1 MFMVCGRYP
10 KICHHD
16 ISALSAQSE
25 IKFWTGGISDVGRS
39 SLGLLALI
47 LSFKEAAGPRRGGKD
62 ADRA

>member
-1 MFMVCGRYP
+1 MTRTQ

-25 IKFWTGGISDVGRS
+25 IKLWTRGGISDVGRS

>member
-1 MFMVCGRYP
+1 MEGIQ

-25 IKFWTGGISDVGRS
+25 IKLWTGGISDVRRS

-47 LSFKEAAGPRRGGKD
+47 LSFKEAGPPRGGKD